1 MVMQE
6 RAVRTR
12 EALVRAAAAEID
24 GKGYAGATLSGIC
37 KSAEVSMGALTFHFA
52 NKSELAD
59 AVVERGCEV
68 TRELVDAVVASRQC
82 ALRSVEAL
90 TLGLAELLEEDVA
103 VRSAALLAR
112 ERPEAATDWTAV
124 WLPVVRGLLENAGE
138 QGELRAGALPVTV
151 AALVAHLLAG
161 AEVQR
166 RCGGTVNRL
175 EPIWELVL
183 NGVAASGV

>member
-12 EALVRAAAAEID
+12 EALVRAAAVEID

-37 KSAEVSMGALTFHFA
+37 KSAQVSMGALTFHFA
-52 NKSELAD
+52 SKSELAD

-68 TRELVDAVVASRQC
+68 TRELVEKVAANREC
-82 ALRSVEAL
+82 ALGSVGAL
-90 TLGLAELLEEDVA
+90 TLGLARLLEEDVA

-112 ERPEAATDWTAV
+112 ERPEAGACWTAV
-124 WLPVVRGLLENAGE
+124 WLPAVRGLLENAGE
-138 QGELRAGALPVTV
+138 QGELRFGTPPVTV
-151 AALVAHLLAG
+151 AALIAHLLAG

-166 RCGGTVNRL
+166 RCGDTVNRL

-183 NGVAASGV
+183 SGVAAAGA